1 LEVKF
6 TNTKFRLAV
15 KGKDPI
21 IDADFTKKI
30 KVDESTWSIEAD
42 GDKRIM
48 QLAIQKFEGQQWWG
62 TPFKGDVEIDT

>member
-1 LEVKF
+1 MEVKF

-15 KGKDPI
+15 KGKEVL
-21 IDADFTKKI
+21 IDSDFTKKI

-48 QLAIQKFEGQQWWG
+48 QLAIQKFEGQQWWA
-62 TPFKGDVEIDT
+62 TPFKGDTEIDT